1 MMDIIEICPPKNLRF
16 MLPSDLQRT
25 LTITNLTLRSLYIC
39 VLKSHDYE
47 LSLSQDRATMSA
59 FEELKVSLTL
69 NLNQHIL
76 NSALAKLRIY
86 YYEIDDDA
94 SPEQIERQVF
104 ANSKTQYEE
113 INILYDIDS
122 KTDTLHV
129 GLVAGSEER
138 EFVSQECGNRAYLM
152 KRQYPKGKLGK
163 NVQR

>member
-16 MLPSDLQRT
+16 VLPSDLQRT

-59 FEELKVSLTL
+59 FEELKISLTL

-138 EFVSQECGNRAYLM
+138 EFVSQECGNKAYLM

-163 NVQR
+163 NAQR